1 MGARVTE
8 RLPALLFDRV
18 VEHSGLSRIF
28 ARGVIERACAQAKL
42 EPARLRPHDIAK
54 LLPHLRVVMG
64 VYMTPNEVQERL
76 LAISALGPAG
86 RGGDGDAGPSS
97 PRGGSESPRQ
107 TPSGRP
113 PRDFASLVTHAVGRA
128 YALLMGGQ
136 AIEKTS
142 KGVGHPTVARW
153 GA

>member
-1 MGARVTE
+1 VTE
-8 RLPALLFDRV
+8 RPPALLFDRV
-18 VEHSGLSRIF
+18 VDCSGLSRIF

-64 VYMTPNEVQERL
+64 VYMTPEEVQERL

-86 RGGDGDAGPSS
+86 RGGGDGDADPSS
-97 PRGGSESPRQ
+97 PRGGSERPRQ

-113 PRDFASLVTHAVGRA
+113 PRDFASLAIMPSAECMPSLRA
-128 YALLMGGQ
+128 
-136 AIEKTS
+136 
-142 KGVGHPTVARW
+142 ARPSRRL
-153 GA
+153 GTRPR